1 MKTVTS
7 KDLCSDPSKL
17 CQALNITKDSL
28 NPVDMVTSYCFFVVD
43 NESYSEDDIVTC
55 TSIRIEGYWEESVL
69 LPYRFYVK
77 NNKNVSVLK
86 KGNRKRKLL
95 DKTKSLSYSKREKR
109 WSSWSLEIKFC
120 AVKLSDRKEDS

>member
-1 MKTVTS
+1 MEKYRSIRRSKNSIRVKS
-7 KDLCSDPSKL
+7 KDLCSGPSKL

-28 NPVDMVTSYCFFVVD
+28 NSVDMVTSDHFFVVK
-43 NESYSEDDIVTC
+43 NVAYSEDDIVTC
-55 TSIRIEGYWEESVL
+55 ERIGIEGYGEESAS

-95 DKTKSLSYSKREKR
+95 EKVQSLSYSKKKKR
-109 WSSWSLEIKFC
+109 
-120 AVKLSDRKEDS
+120 